1 MTHRILLADD
11 DAVMLDL
18 VSSMLKNEG
27 YEVLE
32 AENGKEAVELASRML
47 PSLIMLDMHM
57 PEKNGL
63 ETLKEMK
70 KNKLL
75 RNVPVVM
82 LTVEGSPSEIELC
95 MVNGANTYITK
106 PAKKE
111 EIIKVVK
118 DLLI

>member
-1 MTHRILLADD
+1 
-11 DAVMLDL
+11 
-18 VSSMLKNEG
+18 
-27 YEVLE
+27 
-32 AENGKEAVELASRML
+32 
-47 PSLIMLDMHM
+47 
-57 PEKNGL
+57 
-63 ETLKEMK
+63 
-70 KNKLL
+70 
-75 RNVPVVM
+75 M